1 LEEMKDHYSNILAD
15 AWVPWFYNTD
25 I

>member
-1 LEEMKDHYSNILAD
+1 LEDMLNSYSNILAD